1 MAFIRI
7 SRRRLLG
14 SSMAFGAASAL
25 GAPALAQSGPIKIG
39 LVTPKTGPLSLFAQA
54 DEFTLANIQSQ
65 LADGFSVGGI
75 KRPIEVIVKD
85 SQSSPNRAA
94 EVANELILNDEIS
107 LMLVSSVPET
117 VNPVSDVCE
126 LNGVPCI
133 STVAPWQAF
142 TFGRGSTPE
151 QGFESTF
158 HFFWGF
164 EALIPVMA
172 SMWESVGNNKQVGG
186 LYPNDVDG
194 RAWGDPELGSPAM
207 LGGAGYDVTP
217 SGFFTPLNDDFSSI
231 ISKFKEADCE
241 ILTGNPIPPDFTTF
255 WTQARQ
261 QGYQPKIATIAKAIL
276 FPAALDGLGD
286 AGHNLSAE
294 IWWSPNHPFTSSLTG
309 ASAGDLAAEFT
320 ENTGQQWTQPIGFA
334 HALFE
339 VAAHALNKAG
349 GTDPAD
355 LIAAIKDTQADT
367 VVGKVDWKTSPIAN
381 VATTPLVGGQ
391 WRQQSGGA
399 SDYDLVITTNPG
411 QPEIPTGGEFEE
423 LVY

>member
-1 MAFIRI
+1 MQDTNIT
-7 SRRRLLG
+7 RRSLIKT
-14 SSMAFGAASAL
+14 ATAAGALSAL
-25 GAPALAQSGPIKIG
+25 GTPLIAQTGPIKVG

-54 DEFTLANIQSQ
+54 DEFTLGTLQQ
-65 LADGFSVGGI
+65 RLAEGIMAGGAR
-75 KRPIEVIVKD
+75 RPVEVVVKD
-85 SQSSPNRAA
+85 SQSNPNRAS

-126 LNGVPCI
+126 LNGIPCI

-164 EALIPVMA
+164 EALVPVMTE
-172 SMWESVGNNKQVGG
+172 MWNSVDNNRKVAG
-186 LYPNDVDG
+186 LFPNDVDG
-194 RAWGDPELGSPAM
+194 RAWGDEQNGSPAM
-207 LGGAGYDVTP
+207 LSGAGFETVH

-231 ISKFKEADCE
+231 ISKFKEADCQ

-276 FPAALDGLGD
+276 FPAALDSLGD

-294 IWWSPNHPFTSSLTG
+294 IWWSPNHPFASSLTG
-309 ASAGDLAAEFT
+309 ASASQIAQSFT
-320 ENTGQQWTQPIGFA
+320 ETTGAQWTQPIGFA

-339 VAAHALNKAG
+339 VGAHVLNKAG
-349 GTDPAD
+349 GTD
-355 LIAAIKDTQADT
+355 LAALVAALKDTQVDT
-367 VVGKVDWKTSPIAN
+367 VVGKVDWKSSPIAN

-391 WRQQSGGA
+391 WRKQDGPFN
-399 SDYDLVITTNPG
+399 YDLVITTNPG
-411 QPEIPTGGEFEE
+411 AEDIPKGGDFEA
-423 LVY
+423 LTY

>member
-1 MAFIRI
+1 MAFNQI
-7 SRRRLLG
+7 SRRGLIKT
-14 SSMAFGAASAL
+14 AAATGALSAL
-25 GAPALAQSGPIKIG
+25 GAPLLAQSGPIRVG

-54 DEFTLANIQSQ
+54 DEFTLSGLQAQ
-65 LADGFSVGGI
+65 LAEGIMVDGVKRSV
-75 KRPIEVIVKD
+75 EVVVKD
-85 SQSSPNRAA
+85 SQSNPNRAA

-142 TFGRGSTPE
+142 TFGRGSSPE

-172 SMWESVGNNKQVGG
+172 EMWNSVSNNKQVAG

-194 RAWGDPELGSPAM
+194 RAWGDPEIGSPAM
-207 LGGAGYDVTP
+207 LKGAGFDVTP

-231 ISKFKEADCE
+231 ISKFKDAECE

-276 FPAALDGLGD
+276 FPAALDSLGD

-294 IWWSPNHPFTSSLTG
+294 IWWSPNHPFASSLTG
-309 ASAGDLAAEFT
+309 ASAGQLAADFT
-320 ENTGQQWTQPIGFA
+320 ATTGAQWTQPIGFA

-339 VAAHALNKAG
+339 VGAHVLNKAG
-349 GTDPAD
+349 GTDPEA
-355 LIAAIKDTQADT
+355 LIAAIRDTQVDT

-381 VATTPLVGGQ
+381 VAATPLVGGQ
-391 WRQQSGGA
+391 WRK
-399 SDYDLVITTNPG
+399 SDGDFNYDLVITTNPG
-411 QPEIPTGGEFEE
+411 AEDIPKGGEFEE
-423 LVY
+423 LTY

>member
-1 MAFIRI
+1 MQDTNIT
-7 SRRRLLG
+7 RRSLIKT
-14 SSMAFGAASAL
+14 ATAAGALSAL
-25 GAPALAQSGPIKIG
+25 GTPLIAQTGPIKVG

-54 DEFTLANIQSQ
+54 DEFTLGTLQQ
-65 LADGFSVGGI
+65 RLAEGIMAGGAR
-75 KRPIEVIVKD
+75 RPVEVVVKD
-85 SQSSPNRAA
+85 SQSNPNRAS

-126 LNGVPCI
+126 LNGIPCI

-164 EALIPVMA
+164 EALVPVMTE
-172 SMWESVGNNKQVGG
+172 MWNSVDNNRKVAG
-186 LYPNDVDG
+186 LFPNDVDG
-194 RAWGDPELGSPAM
+194 RAWGDEQNGSPAM
-207 LGGAGYDVTP
+207 LSGAEFETVH

-231 ISKFKEADCE
+231 ISKFKEADCQ
-241 ILTGNPIPPDFTTF
+241 ILTGNPIPPDFTTI

-276 FPAALDGLGD
+276 FPAALDSLGD

-294 IWWSPNHPFTSSLTG
+294 IWWSPNHPFASSLTG
-309 ASAGDLAAEFT
+309 ASASQIAQSFT
-320 ENTGQQWTQPIGFA
+320 ETTGAQWTQPIGFA

-339 VAAHALNKAG
+339 VGAHVLNKAG
-349 GTDPAD
+349 GTD
-355 LIAAIKDTQADT
+355 LAALVAALKDTQVDT
-367 VVGKVDWKTSPIAN
+367 VVGKVDWKSSPIAN

-391 WRQQSGGA
+391 WRKQDGPFN
-399 SDYDLVITTNPG
+399 YDLVITTNPG
-411 QPEIPTGGEFEE
+411 AEDIPKGGDFEA
-423 LVY
+423 LTY

>member
-1 MAFIRI
+1 MAFTRI

-207 LGGAGYDVTP
+207 LRGAGYDVTP

-339 VAAHALNKAG
+339 VAAHALNKVG